1 MALSPE
7 KTEPRNRCDP
17 QPARLAQIGVALMP
31 QALGDAAMAASCDV
45 SWPWVGA
52 RSSSSIAARVLLSAY
67 RGGPKLKE
75 SFQMLEASIP
85 RFCRP

>member
-1 MALSPE
+1 MALSAE
-7 KTEPRNRCDP
+7 KTEPKNGVAP
-17 QPARLAQIGVALMP
+17 AQARLAQIGVALMP

>member
-1 MALSPE
+1 MALSE
-7 KTEPRNRCDP
+7 KTEPIN
-17 QPARLAQIGVALMP
+17 GVAHSP
-31 QALGDAAMAASCDV
+31 GEACADWRGAYAASFWRCRHGSLV
-45 SWPWVGA
+45 QRLVAVGR